1 MQKGFLDHSILQCS
15 QPKLTKQLWSLAHC
29 WSLTLKHWK
38 RPVTFWY
45 DPSLSPCPIKARE
58 LRLQQASSSQHCSN
72 MISLLFHSTSQVFK
86 VLSRTGGP
94 HLGLTILWGRQ
105 GKESL
110 SPFNRWTHIHA
121 QSFYMACPTQSVL
134 ESGPESQLFQCPFAT
149 QSIPERSRYKAG
161 PCQMTKT

>member
-15 QPKLTKQLWSLAHC
+15 QPKLTEQLWGLAHC

-38 RPVTFWY
+38 RPLTFWY

-58 LRLQQASSSQHCSN
+58 LDCNKQAVHNIVPIWSL
-72 MISLLFHSTSQVFK
+72 LLFHSTSQVFK
-86 VLSRTGGP
+86 ALSGTGGP

-134 ESGPESQLFQCPFAT
+134 ESGPESQLFQCPFAI
-149 QSIPERSRYKAG
+149 QSIPEKSRYEAG
-161 PCQMTKT
+161 PCHMTKT